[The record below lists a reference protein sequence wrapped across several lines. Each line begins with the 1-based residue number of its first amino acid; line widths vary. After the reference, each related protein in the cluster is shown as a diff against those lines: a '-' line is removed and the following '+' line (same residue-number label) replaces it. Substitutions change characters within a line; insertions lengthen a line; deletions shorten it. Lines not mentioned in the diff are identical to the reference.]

1 MEVTGDGVWG
11 QVMLAG
17 QGGGQTGTEAQSCFK
32 VTESDSHG
40 PGVSMTS
47 APHFPFWDFNS
58 HQLNVTD

>member
-32 VTESDSHG
+32 VTESDSQG